1 MSVLKKQF
9 IWVEINKKK
18 KKIKIHSHHSKRSGF
33 LKRLHSLSVTFSL
46 GYILSLFFLRPY
58 YYSISHP
65 NSKIHETAFSW
76 ENPFSFSRENQS
88 PFLARGFLDQSN
100 SPFVHTHIVYYI
112 GKFLI
117 FVFLGS
123 SKSCSLSEESVTT

>member
-33 LKRLHSLSVTFSL
+33 LSRLHSLSVTFSL
-46 GYILSLFFLRPY
+46 CSFFVLITILFLIP
-58 YYSISHP
+58 IQKFTKLHFP
-65 NSKIHETAFSW
+65 GKTHFHFLGKT
-76 ENPFSFSRENQS
+76 NP
-88 PFLARGFLDQSN
+88 PFLPGGFLDQSN

-117 FVFLGS
+117 FAFLGS